1 MDYTHKIAE
10 LCNGVSTCEVI
21 LTQQFIHKC
30 SDEATY
36 LFISYQCINRKF
48 RDFGSEPRSFIL
60 PRLDSTVVDVCSQRR
75 VTSSNGIH
83 LISPSFP
90 NEYPNN
96 INCTCSVESSHS
108 STVIIDVEVRSPCL
122 SLSLST
128 CIGCVSESLIQSSR
142 QRSILVALGNH
153 SFRCILSHQSKSIGS
168 EVPNGRNAQSIRIL
182 ASFARYEDE
191 QRASMIDFVVPLGYD
206 QCHADEFT
214 LGSKCMKIISQKQS
228 WKSAHEKCLSMK
240 SNLIRL
246 HDIIEERKLGYFFS
260 THAQQPQ
267 VPFWISNEK
276 DKYDGE
282 ITQPVVCR
290 GCLSKGQLF
299 LPREGERVL

>member
-36 LFISYQCINRKF
+36 LFISYQCINRKCA
-48 RDFGSEPRSFIL
+48 DVVCEPRSFIS
-60 PRLDSTVVDVCSQRR
+60 PSLDSTIVDVCSQRR
-75 VTSSNGIH
+75 LTSSNGIH

-96 INCTCSVESSHS
+96 INCTCSVESNHS
-108 STVIIDVEVRSPCL
+108 STVIIDVEVRSSSL

-128 CIGCVSESLIQSSR
+128 CIDTASESLLQSSR

-153 SFRCILSHQSKSIGS
+153 SFRCIVSHQSKSIGS
-168 EVPNGRNAQSIRIL
+168 QIAYGRNTQSIRIL
-182 ASFARYEDE
+182 ASLARYEHRSSIMD
-191 QRASMIDFVVPLGYD
+191 RIVFIVPLGYD

-214 LGSKCMKIISQKQS
+214 LGSKCIKIISQKQS
-228 WKSAHEKCLSMK
+228 WKSAHEKCLSMN

-246 HDIIEERKLGYFFS
+246 HDIIEERKLVYFFS
-260 THAQQPQ
+260 THAQQQQ

-282 ITQPVVCR
+282 ITQTERVCVR
-290 GCLSKGQLF
+290 ECLSKEQLF
-299 LPREGERVL
+299 LPKRR